1 MKQESLWQGAGR
13 TLMKIVFQ
21 SLRPKQWTKNLILF
35 AALVFSQQFLV
46 PEAALRVVAAFA
58 LFCMLS
64 GSGYLLNDLL
74 DREKDRLHPLK
85 AKRPLAS
92 GALPPSTAW
101 VVFFI
106 LAGGSLGAAFLL
118 SAPFGLTAL
127 AYFLLQ
133 VAYSLWLKRVVILD
147 VFAIAAGFV
156 LRAVAGAE
164 VIAVEISSWLLVCTM
179 LLALF
184 LGLCKRRH
192 ELVLLEE
199 EAGGHR
205 ASLASYSTLLLDQM
219 IAVVTASTV
228 VAYAFYTM
236 ADETVQKFQTDGL
249 KYTLPFVLYG
259 IFRYLYLVHQKKE
272 GGNPETTLLTDRPLL
287 LNLFLYGL
295 AVGFILYR

>member
-1 MKQESLWQGAGR
+1 LFKALIRA
-13 TLMKIVFQ
+13 
-21 SLRPKQWTKNLILF
+21 LRPKQWTKNVIVF
-35 AALVFSQQFLV
+35 AALVFSGQLV
-46 PEAALRVVAAFA
+46 DPAQAGKAALAFA
-58 LFCMLS
+58 LFCLLS

-74 DREKDRLHPLK
+74 DRERDRRHPLK
-85 AKRPLAS
+85 AKRPIAS

-101 VVFFI
+101 VVFFF
-106 LAGGSLGAAFLL
+106 LAGGSLGMAFFL
-118 SAPFGLTAL
+118 SVPFGYAAL

-133 VAYSLWLKRVVILD
+133 IAYSLWLKAAVILD

-228 VAYAFYTM
+228 VAYALYTM

-259 IFRYLYLVHQKKE
+259 IFRYLYLVHQKEE

-287 LNLFLYGL
+287 VNLAMYAL
-295 AVGFILYR
+295 AVGYILYR

>member
-1 MKQESLWQGAGR
+1 
-13 TLMKIVFQ
+13 MKIVFQ
-21 SLRPKQWTKNLILF
+21 SLRPRQWTKNVIVF
-35 AALVFSQQFLV
+35 AALVFSGQLLDPAQSGK
-46 PEAALRVVAAFA
+46 AALAFA
-58 LFCMLS
+58 LFCLLS

-74 DREKDRLHPLK
+74 DREQDRLHPLK

-101 VVFFI
+101 VVFFV
-106 LAGGSLGAAFLL
+106 LAGGSLVAAFLL

-133 VAYSLWLKRVVILD
+133 VAYSLWLKRIVILD

-205 ASLASYSTLLLDQM
+205 TSLASYSPHLLDQM
-219 IAVVTASTV
+219 IGVATASTV

-236 ADETVQKFQTDGL
+236 SEETVAKFQTDAL
-249 KYTLPFVLYG
+249 KYTIPFVLYG
-259 IFRYLYLVHQKKE
+259 IFRYLYLVHQKEE

-295 AVGFILYR
+295 AVGYILYR